1 MNPVEE
7 KSIATEIW
15 NKVLSL
21 LESQLSHVTISTWF
35 AGVTPIRLDE
45 DNFVIT
51 TTNPLAKNIIDTRY
65 ASNVCAALKEL
76 FSSDFTLTVLPPE
89 SGLAQPKTDSQGPIY
104 DTYTFD
110 RFIVGEDNKFAH
122 ANAFAVAKK
131 PDAEFNP
138 LFLYGVSGLGKTHL
152 LHAISNMVKEN
163 FPEKKVMYSTG
174 ESWLNEV
181 IQAIQTKS
189 TAAFREKYRSVDL
202 FLMDDVQF
210 FAGKETA
217 QTELFHTFD
226 TLFNERKQIV
236 FTSDRPPT
244 ELLNIDIRLTSRF
257 SSGLPVEIKPPD
269 YETRMAIIKSKCER
283 KGIVL
288 PKVILELLAEHLNL
302 NVRMIEGAINK
313 LLAVRDLNEQELND
327 ESILRV
333 VKDVI
338 AERSDIVPTAEVI
351 IEEVCSYFNM
361 TSEVMCGQARVKKIA
376 TARHIAIYL
385 IRNMTNLSLVE
396 VGILFSG
403 RDHTTI
409 LSSVKTIE
417 KKSSED
423 PKLESV
429 IRDIRSNINNRFEA

>member
-1 MNPVEE
+1 MNPAQD
-7 KSIATEIW
+7 KKIADEVW
-15 NKVLSL
+15 NKVLAL
-21 LESQLSHVTISTWF
+21 LESQLSHVTITTWF
-35 AGVTPIRLDE
+35 GDVIPIRLDP
-45 DNFVIT
+45 NVFVIST
-51 TTNPLAKNIIDTRY
+51 SNPLAKDIIDSRY
-65 ASNVCAALKEL
+65 ANNVCEALKDL
-76 FSSDFTLTVLPPE
+76 FSSDFTLTVLPPGE
-89 SGLAQPKTDSQGPIY
+89 GEVETKNPRSTIY
-104 DTYTFD
+104 ETFTFD

-122 ANAFAVAKK
+122 ANALAVAKK

-138 LFLYGVSGLGKTHL
+138 LFIYGNSGLGKTHL
-152 LHAISNMVKEN
+152 LHAIANGVQAN
-163 FPEKKVMYSTG
+163 FPEKRVLYATG

-181 IQAIQTKS
+181 IHAIQTKS
-189 TAAFREKYRSVDL
+189 TAEFRDKYRSIDL

-217 QTELFHTFD
+217 QTELFHTFN
-226 TLFNERKQIV
+226 TLYNDRKQIV
-236 FTSDRPPT
+236 FTSDRPPG

-257 SSGLPVEIKPPD
+257 FSGLPVEIKPPD

-283 KGIVL
+283 KGIIL
-288 PKVILELLAEHLNL
+288 PQVILELLAEHITV
-302 NVRMIEGAINK
+302 NVRMIEGTINK
-313 LLAVRDLNEQELND
+313 LLAVRDLNEQDLND

-333 VKDVI
+333 VKEVI

-361 TSEVMCGQARVKKIA
+361 TPEVMCGQARVKKIA

-396 VGILFSG
+396 VGNYFSG

-423 PKLESV
+423 PKIESL